1 MSLPKSVR
9 PRLPMVSFR
18 VCKRVEMRYYQFH
31 IGDYASH
38 TRHLNYTEDLAYRR
52 LLDFYYLHEQP
63 IKQREIARQIG
74 MRDCEQEV
82 LSVLE
87 EFFVSTDVGY
97 INPRADREIEAYKAM
112 KDAGKR
118 GAEKRWG
125 QDKSTTSDA
134 PPIATPYPPNSH
146 PNDTPIATINHEP
159 VTSNKEEAKAS
170 LSGTGFPPCPHGQV
184 LELWKQRLPHLS
196 QPRTW
201 EGARQ
206 SALKGRWNQAAKKS
220 TWSDGYSTQEE
231 GLKWWDSFFT
241 YIANDTKLASG
252 FETSGRVWRP
262 DLPWILNA
270 TNFAKIIDGKYQK

>member
-1 MSLPKSVR
+1 
-9 PRLPMVSFR
+9 
-18 VCKRVEMRYYQFH
+18 MRYYQFH

-38 TRHLNYTEDLAYRR
+38 TRHLNHTEDLAYRR

-134 PPIATPYPPNSH
+134 PPIATPCPPHSH
-146 PNDTPIATINHEP
+146 HNDTPIATINHEP
-159 VTSNKEEAKAS
+159 LTINHKPKVVR
-170 LSGTGFPPCPHGQV
+170 GTRLDPLYPFPPEWSEFCKEKRPELVPREVFESFRDYWIAQPGQKGV
-184 LELWKQRLPHLS
+184 KTDWDATWRNWVRSQKAPKANAVEERRNQMAELTRGLSVPKPKPFWSKQETTEVIPNVEPKRLL
-196 QPRTW
+196 
-201 EGARQ
+201 
-206 SALKGRWNQAAKKS
+206 
-220 TWSDGYSTQEE
+220 
-231 GLKWWDSFFT
+231 
-241 YIANDTKLASG
+241 
-252 FETSGRVWRP
+252 
-262 DLPWILNA
+262 
-270 TNFAKIIDGKYQK
+270 